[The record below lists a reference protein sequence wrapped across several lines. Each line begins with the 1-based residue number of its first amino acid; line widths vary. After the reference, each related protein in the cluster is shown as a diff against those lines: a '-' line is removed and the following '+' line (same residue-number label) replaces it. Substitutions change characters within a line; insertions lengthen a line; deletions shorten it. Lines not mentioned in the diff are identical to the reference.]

1 MPNAKAAK
9 NRDKVRE
16 LASRWQQ
23 ALSDSER
30 EVDEREAEFEAARE
44 ERKRAL
50 QLEHEE
56 RARAHMRSLQAGAAV
71 GEPTLQTSAANALD
85 AATAGTPRIG
95 TSPSRTHKKKHSG
108 MASSCME
115 ITRM

>member
-1 MPNAKAAK
+1 MK

-44 ERKRAL
+44 ERKRAQ

-71 GEPTLQTSAANALD
+71 GEPTQDTANALD
-85 AATAGTPRIG
+85 GAASGTPRIG

-108 MASSCME
+108 ISLLCS
-115 ITRM
+115 